1 MRSYSSLLFF
11 ILNMSLLLIHHLMN
25 FYAKDIAGA
34 DFLAISPILEYLSH
48 SAVSVI
54 ISLIIIFMVALDLD
68 ERVLKQR
75 QSSKMHIDLDA
86 DHIQLLNES
95 QWIETHILADHDQPV
110 WSCYS
115 EVNESD
121 LKILQEE
128 FMHKCEVD
136 ESTQSAQYC
145 DLYTHCELAVL
156 PQLPQI
162 QMRDQWGLFAKE
174 DISKNKILPWVSDWG
189 VIRLDELDDLAD
201 VARMNRRRL
210 YRNQTFE
217 IFQGGG
223 IGQRSNPAIFANFF
237 WCQTPSMTSKKSPF
251 ILYPPHFL
259 GIPNCVYVTWES
271 QGRMHSGLQ
280 SWRDIQ
286 AGDQILMYTGS
297 GYALWNLHIRL
308 FLIQGIKMIYPATF
322 VLLVLQMYHFFSAF

>member
-25 FYAKDIAGA
+25 FYAKDMVGV
-34 DFLAISPILEYLSH
+34 DFLATSLMLEYLSH
-48 SAVSVI
+48 SAVSVM
-54 ISLIIIFMVALDLD
+54 ISLIIVFMVALDLD

-75 QSSKMHIDLDA
+75 QSSKMHIDLDV
-86 DHIQLLNES
+86 DHIHLLNES
-95 QWIETHILADHDQPV
+95 QWIETHILTDQDQAI

-115 EVNESD
+115 KINESD
-121 LKILQEE
+121 LKTLQEE
-128 FMHKCEVD
+128 VLHKCEID
-136 ESTQSAQYC
+136 ESTKSAQFC

-174 DISKNKILPWVSDWG
+174 EISKNKILPWVGDWG
-189 VIRLDELDDLAD
+189 VIRLDELDDLTD
-201 VARMNRRRL
+201 VMHMNRRRL

-217 IFQGGG
+217 VFQGGG

-259 GIPNCVYVTWES
+259 GIPNCVYVTYKH
-271 QGRMHSGLQ
+271 QGHVYSGLQ
-280 SWRDIQ
+280 SWRDIK

-297 GYALWNLHIRL
+297 GYALWTLYIRL
-308 FLIQGIKMIYPATF
+308 FLIQAIKMIYPAT
-322 VLLVLQMYHFFSAF
+322 LLLLILQVYYFFSAF